1 MTPNQLLVKVG
12 REKRVLSL
20 KGKPHAIIQA
30 ACQRHADYQ
39 ARRLTAGH
47 QGWDGRLA
55 WLNRM
60 ASNDARGFVE
70 VCVASWEWNTKPRP
84 AAVDIF
90 DSWRQSPG
98 HWSVVNG
105 RYEFWSYA
113 MTQGKDGR
121 WFACGI
127 MAYKK

>member
-20 KGKPHAIIQA
+20 KGQPHAIIQA

-60 ASNDARGFVE
+60 ASNDARGFRRSLRSILGVE
-70 VCVASWEWNTKPRP
+70 HQAT
-84 AAVDIF
+84 A
-90 DSWRQSPG
+90 G
-98 HWSVVNG
+98 G
-105 RYEFWSYA
+105 
-113 MTQGKDGR
+113 G
-121 WFACGI
+121 
-127 MAYKK
+127 